1 MRVSRSKFCAQKI
14 SVAGEAKQ
22 GMVAELLE
30 VTIEG
35 RTLLLSVNGVFG
47 GIDIDDEPP
56 FVPTSKECVG
66 RSADHIFQGFQP
78 FTSCE
83 DVVFKATQCGL
94 AGSAFMLFSQSQ
106 PKRLISTLREAVIA
120 ILIACRNLI
129 DSLPQ

>member
-56 FVPTSKECVG
+56 LVPAPKEG
-66 RSADHIFQGFQP
+66 IG
-78 FTSCE
+78 
-83 DVVFKATQCGL
+83 GL
-94 AGSAFMLFSQSQ
+94 AERVFEG
-106 PKRLISTLREAVIA
+106 V
-120 ILIACRNLI
+120 
-129 DSLPQ
+129 